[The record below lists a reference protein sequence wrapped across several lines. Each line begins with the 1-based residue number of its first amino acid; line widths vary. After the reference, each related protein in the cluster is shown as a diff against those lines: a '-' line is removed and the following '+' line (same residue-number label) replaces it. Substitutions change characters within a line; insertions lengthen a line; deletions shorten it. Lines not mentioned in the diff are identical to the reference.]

1 MVLESVSE
9 NVESWY
15 GSEMMVYDGDSHLK
29 VKCVYTNTTFCDPT
43 VDAASSIRKLFDIPV
58 KMRKSSSA
66 QYLSKSVL
74 DEADSIEPSNFTSI
88 SGGLFLSLLAAWII
102 VFLCC
107 LKVRTYNI
115 VIKN

>member
-1 MVLESVSE
+1 MLVQPKSKSV
-9 NVESWY
+9 V
-15 GSEMMVYDGDSHLK
+15 
-29 VKCVYTNTTFCDPT
+29 F
-43 VDAASSIRKLFDIPV
+43 KLFRMPYDIAV